1 MQCRP
6 PAASL
11 AWERAQQQGL
21 LVVKPPPPPTPPPS
35 PLPHHFLL
43 QEGRAARGHPPGGDS
58 GRVGGSK
65 WRVSARPGEGPGPQ
79 LAWLHCRI

>member
-1 MQCRP
+1 MQTTSRLLGLGKGT
-6 PAASL
+6 AAGTAGGETSTS
-11 AWERAQQQGL
+11 
-21 LVVKPPPPPTPPPS
+21 PHPS